1 MVKEKNIEQ
10 LDNSSVKLTITVEQE
25 ALAGE
30 YNKLLKE
37 YSKSAQ
43 IKGFR
48 KGKVPAN
55 VLERKFGESI
65 QFEASQ
71 KVLEESLKSV
81 FDEIDK
87 KPLPYSQPALDGEL
101 DIDISKDL
109 TYTVIYDVYPEI
121 EVGEY
126 KGLELEE
133 PQVKITKEDEER
145 ELKTIQEQNAVVM
158 DKDEGAVEAGN
169 IVTVDYCELD
179 SDGNVIE
186 ESQREDFVF
195 TQGSG
200 YNLYKIDDDVL
211 GMQPDEEKVVDK
223 TYPEDFEEESLRG
236 TEKKLKIKVKAIK
249 ERQLP
254 ELDDELAQDV
264 SEKYETIDDLRK
276 DIKERLEKTVDS
288 RVRDQKRQAL
298 LDQLVEK
305 TTVPVPESM
314 VQVELENAWH
324 GFVQRLRMD
333 EDRVLQLLQT
343 QGQTKEEL
351 QGQWR
356 DDAVKRIKEQLI
368 VGKLLEL
375 EGIEA
380 DDEEVEAELESQASG
395 GSATKEQLR
404 QYYEQQNMMEYLKR
418 EVQERKLFDKL
429 FEESK
434 IKKGKKLGFL
444 DLMGRNE

>member
-1 MVKEKNIEQ
+1 
-10 LDNSSVKLTITVEQE
+10 
-25 ALAGE
+25 
-30 YNKLLKE
+30 
-37 YSKSAQ
+37 
-43 IKGFR
+43 
-48 KGKVPAN
+48 
-55 VLERKFGESI
+55 
-65 QFEASQ
+65 
-71 KVLEESLKSV
+71 
-81 FDEIDK
+81 
-87 KPLPYSQPALDGEL
+87 
-101 DIDISKDL
+101 
-109 TYTVIYDVYPEI
+109 
-121 EVGEY
+121 
-126 KGLELEE
+126 
-133 PQVKITKEDEER
+133 
-145 ELKTIQEQNAVVM
+145 
-158 DKDEGAVEAGN
+158 
-169 IVTVDYCELD
+169 
-179 SDGNVIE
+179 
-186 ESQREDFVF
+186 